1 MLQWRLRICFF
12 GLQSEVHLNNLAK
25 LWARGL
31 DIGGN
36 TDTNDRCKNALLS
49 QFAKVPK
56 MQGLRKDHKPDM
68 EGDPTRGPPL
78 RPLVSARSS
87 PNAPLSN
94 LMSGIVKGIRVEMN
108 KLT

>member
-1 MLQWRLRICFF
+1 MKPHILGDVDSNVDEVR
-12 GLQSEVHLNNLAK
+12 QSEVHLNNLAK

-87 PNAPLSN
+87 PNAPCP
-94 LMSGIVKGIRVEMN
+94 
-108 KLT
+108 T